1 MMVVV
6 MMVHGDYV
14 GSHDGGDDDGG
25 DNDGSEMVVVF
36 IFMVGALSN
45 IEQYMF

>member
-1 MMVVV
+1 MMMVVV
-6 MMVHGDYV
+6 MVHGDYV
-14 GSHDGGDDDGG
+14 GSH
-25 DNDGSEMVVVF
+25 DGSEMVVVF

>member
-25 DNDGSEMVVVF
+25 DDGSEMVVVF